1 MVNHLFGATSSPS
14 VSNFYLRKAAHL
26 HEDEFDKVLIVTVN
40 RNMYVDDMMKSTCTT
55 ERAIRLVS
63 QLRKLREKDRFRLT
77 EWYSNDRE
85 VMATIPEQERA
96 KSVVNLELE
105 RLPTETA
112 LGLKWNIE
120 DDKFVWEVLEKI
132 LKQVNQKPVTR

>member
-14 VSNFYLRKAAHL
+14 VSNFYPRKTAHL
-26 HEDEFDKVLIVTVN
+26 HEDEFEKVLIVTVN

-85 VMATIPEQERA
+85 VMATIPE
-96 KSVVNLELE
+96 
-105 RLPTETA
+105 
-112 LGLKWNIE
+112 
-120 DDKFVWEVLEKI
+120 
-132 LKQVNQKPVTR
+132 

>member
-14 VSNFYLRKAAHL
+14 VSNFCLRKTAHL
-26 HEDEFDKVLIVTVN
+26 HGDEFDKVLIMTVN
-40 RNMYVDDMMKSTCTT
+40 RNMYVDDMMKSTSTT

-85 VMATIPEQERA
+85 VMATIPE
-96 KSVVNLELE
+96 
-105 RLPTETA
+105 
-112 LGLKWNIE
+112 
-120 DDKFVWEVLEKI
+120 
-132 LKQVNQKPVTR
+132 